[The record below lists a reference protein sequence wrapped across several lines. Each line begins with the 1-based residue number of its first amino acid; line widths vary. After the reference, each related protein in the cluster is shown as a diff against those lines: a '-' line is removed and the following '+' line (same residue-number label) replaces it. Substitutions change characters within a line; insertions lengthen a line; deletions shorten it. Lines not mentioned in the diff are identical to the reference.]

1 MALGERSQAPT
12 LESEAIPLQ
21 PNPLY
26 DVSTNVDNTAEYEIV
41 EKPIK
46 MKQNPVYDATIQ
58 SDATTQSD
66 DATTQSDATQSDDVT
81 TQLQSDV
88 VYRVFND
95 EQTSQVE
102 NEGMEVTEN
111 QQYDYIQI

>member
-26 DVSTNVDNTAEYEIV
+26 CVSTNVDNTAEYEIV
-41 EKPIK
+41 ETPIK
-46 MKQNPVYDATIQ
+46 MKQNPVYN
-58 SDATTQSD
+58 
-66 DATTQSDATQSDDVT
+66 ATTQSDATQSDATQSDA

-88 VYRVFND
+88 HGVR
-95 EQTSQVE
+95 S
-102 NEGMEVTEN
+102 
-111 QQYDYIQI
+111 IQ

>member
-1 MALGERSQAPT
+1 MALGERPQAPT

-46 MKQNPVYDATIQ
+46 MKQNPVYATTTQSDDATIQ
-58 SDATTQSD
+58 SDAT
-66 DATTQSDATQSDDVT
+66 
-81 TQLQSDV
+81 QLQSDV
-88 VYRVFND
+88 HGVR
-95 EQTSQVE
+95 S
-102 NEGMEVTEN
+102 
-111 QQYDYIQI
+111 IQ

>member
-46 MKQNPVYDATIQ
+46 MKQNPVYNA
-58 SDATTQSD
+58 
-66 DATTQSDATQSDDVT
+66 TQSDATQSD
-81 TQLQSDV
+81 V
-88 VYRVFND
+88 VYEVFND
-95 EQTSQVE
+95 EQIRQVE
-102 NEGMEVTEN
+102 NEGMEVTES
-111 QQYDYIQI
+111 